1 MSWGRWWRWHG
12 GRQGPR
18 LVSIGASLPRC
29 RCPRPRH
36 RSCSSRRR
44 CRLHRRRSSGAG
56 MSPHLVP
63 FSQWLTGRRLAS
75 LPPPIDAPALGATLL
90 PASPSHVGS
99 SHLREEREYTNFH
112 SWKGGPELSAPA
124 LLEPTKVPH
133 NAQKSHIGADAG
145 CAGNGLSG
153 RTNARPGPWLSVT
166 ALLRFL
172 GREAPC

>member
-1 MSWGRWWRWHG
+1 MSWGEMVAVARGETGATTRRH
-12 GRQGPR
+12 RCFSPSLSVPSSSSPELLLPPPVPSSSTSLLR
-18 LVSIGASLPRC
+18 RRYVSS
-29 RCPRPRH
+29 PRPLLSVADR
-36 RSCSSRRR
+36 
-44 CRLHRRRSSGAG
+44 
-56 MSPHLVP
+56 P
-63 FSQWLTGRRLAS
+63 LAS